1 MDSAAYR
8 GANALAVLQHLQTT
22 TGKSW
27 GYPIQII
34 DTINLAAASSSHTFS
49 SSLATNDGN
58 EEDEEIAAS
67 SYATPPFWEYNPKK
81 AVASTTDEEIGLG
94 HDATSCILEIKSG
107 PDYRQYVVTQFVR
120 VFNED
125 IKFDEIHLEITST
138 TSLNKSLHLT
148 KRVALFVGVYR
159 TQEEAERQLLSFQ
172 VYLSA
177 VGNLHACFDVRLAKF
192 GGKQMTQIESSG
204 RTIEQLRL
212 GLRPCGGPGCAVIL
226 STHRCAG
233 CGLTYYCSKKCQ
245 KDGWKSHKTMC
256 KKEQKKK
263 KSIKK
268 NIKDV
273 KKNEK
278 RTVTWLEE
286 METILF
292 TTFKEVPSGSKSKHD
307 RKRWENVRDAWR
319 KHW

>member
-212 GLRPCGGPGCAVIL
+212 GLRPCGGPGCAMIL

-233 CGLTYYCSKKCQ
+233 CVFTYYCSKKCQ
-245 KDGWKSHKTMC
+245 KDGWKDHKIIC

-263 KSIKK
+263 KLIKK
-268 NIKDV
+268 NMKDV
-273 KKNEK
+273 QKNEK
-278 RTVTWLEE
+278 KTLTWLEE

-292 TTFKEVPSGSKSKHD
+292 TSFEEVPRGSKSKHD

-319 KHW
+319 QHW

>member
-1 MDSAAYR
+1 M
-8 GANALAVLQHLQTT
+8 GA
-22 TGKSW
+22 
-27 GYPIQII
+27 P
-34 DTINLAAASSSHTFS
+34 SSHTSS

-81 AVASTTDEEIGLG
+81 AVASTNDEKNGLG

-212 GLRPCGGPGCAVIL
+212 GLRPCGGPGCAMIL

-233 CGLTYYCSKKCQ
+233 CVFTYYC
-245 KDGWKSHKTMC
+245 
-256 KKEQKKK
+256 
-263 KSIKK
+263 
-268 NIKDV
+268 
-273 KKNEK
+273 
-278 RTVTWLEE
+278 
-286 METILF
+286 
-292 TTFKEVPSGSKSKHD
+292 
-307 RKRWENVRDAWR
+307 
-319 KHW
+319 